1 MITPVECRDE
11 LSGTVDL
18 SHTQQIC
25 DLVAEKM
32 GFDCSFM
39 GQKGVILASNLRERI
54 GTVHAAAARVM
65 DGEVDQFEVT
75 ADMAAASKGTMR
87 EGINMPINIDGR
99 RIGSYGLAGPLD
111 TVRPF
116 AYVITSLVGSVI
128 ALRIQDVSRTNHI
141 SLQVTKATGVAATAA
156 KAADEAAKAMLF
168 LSETTSRIGDVA
180 TTIGKVA
187 KQTNLLAL
195 NATIEA
201 GRAGDMGVG
210 FAVVAQEVKL
220 LSGQTAKAT
229 TDISGQI
236 GKVQGAVGEMRRAM
250 DAMNDSIRD
259 VSAIVTDIADT
270 IQEPH

>member
-1 MITPVECRDE
+1 MIAPAECCDE

-39 GQKGVILASNLRERI
+39 GQKGVILASNLRGRI

-65 DGEVDQFEVT
+65 AGEVDQFEVT

-87 EGINMPINIDGR
+87 EGINMPVNIDGK

-201 GRAGDMGVG
+201 GRAGNMGVG

-229 TDISGQI
+229 TDIGGQI
-236 GKVQGAVGEMRRAM
+236 GKVQGAVGEMRRAVE
-250 DAMNDSIRD
+250 AMNDSIRN
-259 VSAIVTDIADT
+259 VSAIVTEIADT
-270 IQEPH
+270 IQEPQ

>member
-1 MITPVECRDE
+1 MTALVECPDDP
-11 LSGTVDL
+11 SGTIDL

-39 GQKGVILASNLRERI
+39 GQKGVILASNLRGRI
-54 GTVHAAAARVM
+54 GAVHAAAARVM
-65 DGEVDQFEVT
+65 SGEVDQFEVT
-75 ADMAAASKGTMR
+75 ADMAAASNGSMR
-87 EGINMPINIDGR
+87 EGINIPINIGGR

-128 ALRIQDVSRTNHI
+128 ALRIQDVSRTQHI
-141 SLQVTKATGVAATAA
+141 SLQVTKATDVAAMAA
-156 KAADEAAKAMLF
+156 DAADEAAKAMQF
-168 LSETTSRIGDVA
+168 LSETTSRIGDVV

-201 GRAGDMGVG
+201 GRAGDLGVG
-210 FAVVAQEVKL
+210 FAVVAQEVKS

-229 TDISGQI
+229 TDIGGQI
-236 GKVQGAVGEMRRAM
+236 DKIQGAVDEMRRAIG
-250 DAMNDSIRD
+250 AMNNSIKD
-259 VSAIVTDIADT
+259 VSAIVKDIADT

>member
-1 MITPVECRDE
+1 MIAPLDCHDE
-11 LSGTVDL
+11 LSGTIDL

-39 GQKGVILASNLRERI
+39 GQRGVILASNLRERI

-65 DGEVDQFEVT
+65 GGEVDQFEVT
-75 ADMAAASKGTMR
+75 ADMAAASNGSMR
-87 EGINMPINIDGR
+87 EGINMPVNIDGK

-111 TVRPF
+111 AVRPF
-116 AYVITSLVGSVI
+116 AYIITSLVGSVI

-141 SLQVTKATGVAATAA
+141 SRQVTKATGVAAVAA
-156 KAADEAAKAMLF
+156 KAAEEAAKAMLF

-229 TDISGQI
+229 TDIGSQV
-236 GKVQGAVGEMRRAM
+236 GKVQGAANEMRRAM
-250 DAMNDSIRD
+250 DAMNNSIND
-259 VSAIVTDIADT
+259 VSAIVTDIASA
-270 IQEPH
+270 IQEPG